1 MIVVESEPYGPIKCA
16 KKNNQIKD
24 NNARLCVFANET
36 LSIDMIHSI
45 PKDTYLVERMAYEV
59 VDDDAIAV
67 VVAADDDDVV
77 VAADIAA
84 GMVAVDM
91 SVLIV
96 LVLASSS
103 LDIQNK

>member
-1 MIVVESEPYGPIKCA
+1 MCVCVCA
-16 KKNNQIKD
+16 NQ
-24 NNARLCVFANET
+24 T

-59 VDDDAIAV
+59 VDDDDAIV
-67 VVAADDDDVV
+67 VVAADDDVVVV

-91 SVLIV
+91 NVLIV

-103 LDIQNK
+103 LNIQNK